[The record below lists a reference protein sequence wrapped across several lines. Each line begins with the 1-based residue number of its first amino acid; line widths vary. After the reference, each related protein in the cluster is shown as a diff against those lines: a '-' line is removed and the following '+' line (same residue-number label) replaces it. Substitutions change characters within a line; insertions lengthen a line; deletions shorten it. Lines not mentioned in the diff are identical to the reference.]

1 MNFLCENGLPWER
14 NQTHTEII
22 GQLNGHFWFLNSFI
36 FVKLVLKIDKNI
48 FDLFLTTLVKHLFF
62 LLWGP
67 HYMIFVHAN
76 YSMNMK
82 SNAVHWIVFDWVWL
96 MKSIKC
102 SHGSLALWHVIDF
115 FWLSLNGLDI
125 KLAQSLASYLISLQN
140 SVKRNPWIEFDWFW
154 LSSISKKF
162 NVR

>member
-48 FDLFLTTLVKHLFF
+48 FDLFWTTLVKHLFF

-115 FWLSLNGLDI
+115 FLIELDWFGHQTCTKFGI
-125 KLAQSLASYLISLQN
+125 LFDFTAEFSQAQSMDWVWLVL
-140 SVKRNPWIEFDWFW
+140 IEFN
-154 LSSISKKF
+154 LQKI
-162 NVR
+162 